1 MTYMTLIKNSHKT
14 LPRLQKKMLDNGF
27 EEIRISAPAVI
38 PSAWVFYL
46 KLRVKEK
53 KKTVK
58 TEWNDSFWLDYVFET
73 SNVQIEI

>member
-14 LPRLQKKMLDNGF
+14 LQRLQKKMLDNGF

>member
-14 LPRLQKKMLDNGF
+14 LQRLQKNMLDNGF

-46 KLRVKEK
+46 KLRIKEK
-53 KKTVK
+53 KQTVK